1 MYGDRVLPIDY
12 AVANEWRHLR
22 ACRTVPVID
31 AFLAATARM
40 HGLTLVTRNISDF
53 AGLDVQMFYP

>member
-1 MYGDRVLPIDY
+1 M
-12 AVANEWRHLR
+12 RHLR
-22 ACRTVPVID
+22 ARRTVPVID